1 MSITLPQPLSALR
14 NATLP
19 NGELVD
25 VSIADGIVTAV
36 TPAAGET
43 APIAASELDLAGM
56 LLLTAGAEP
65 HTHVDKS
72 LVFDTIQPT
81 YGDLAN
87 GIRQWQEYAVT
98 IDESDFIRRGFAMMK
113 EFLANGITAVRTHA
127 EIFPMTNPLDDPLK
141 SVRAMI
147 HVRDAL
153 KDVMDIQ
160 VAVMP
165 KNNISVEI
173 IRQAIEE
180 GADLVGGS
188 PHNTDDPAAE
198 LARLLAIAHET
209 GVGIDIHADERLDPT
224 SLTVWAL
231 AKHVLEHPLKGTV
244 TAGHCVSLGLLERP
258 LLDEIAA
265 DIAAAGIGV
274 VAAPVTNLYLQGR
287 MHPVATPRGITAVRA
302 LLENGVLVAGAGD
315 NVRDTLNPVGAADA
329 FATASLLVAA
339 AHLTIEEA
347 YTAVSDSARAVMGL
361 RPAGAFVGGAA
372 EFVAVDSPTLS
383 AAVAGTAFN
392 RIVIHRGRVVSRR
405 SSTLESA
412 IA

>member
-1 MSITLPQPLSALR
+1 
-14 NATLP
+14 
-19 NGELVD
+19 
-25 VSIADGIVTAV
+25 
-36 TPAAGET
+36 
-43 APIAASELDLAGM
+43 
-56 LLLTAGAEP
+56 
-65 HTHVDKS
+65 
-72 LVFDTIQPT
+72 
-81 YGDLAN
+81 
-87 GIRQWQEYAVT
+87 
-98 IDESDFIRRGFAMMK
+98 
-113 EFLANGITAVRTHA
+113 
-127 EIFPMTNPLDDPLK
+127 
-141 SVRAMI
+141 MI
-147 HVRDAL
+147 HVREAL
-153 KDVMDIQ
+153 KEIMDIQ
-160 VAVMP
+160 VVVMP
-165 KNNISVEI
+165 KNNISARI

-180 GADLVGGS
+180 GADLVGRS

-198 LARLLAIAHET
+198 LARLLSIARDT

-231 AKHVLEHPLKGTV
+231 AKHVLEHPLAGTV

-258 LLDEIAA
+258 RLDEIAR

-274 VAAPVTNLYLQGR
+274 VAAPITNLYLQGR

-361 RPAGAFVGGAA
+361 PAAGVFVGAAA

-383 AAVAGTAFN
+383 AAVAGTAHN
-392 RIVIHRGRVVSRR
+392 RIVIHRGR
-405 SSTLESA
+405 SSA
-412 IA
+412 AGAAP